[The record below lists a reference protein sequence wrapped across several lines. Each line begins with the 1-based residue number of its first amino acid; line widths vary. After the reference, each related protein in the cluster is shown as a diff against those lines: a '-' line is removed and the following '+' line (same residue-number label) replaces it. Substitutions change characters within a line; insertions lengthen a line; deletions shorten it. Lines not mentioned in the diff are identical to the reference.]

1 LAQKYL
7 GIQLFNIIR
16 GDQIGKEEFAFNP
29 KYLNALNDLKDKI
42 YKWLQDNDKLAKETK
57 IKNKGIG
64 F

>member
-16 GDQIGKEEFAFNP
+16 GDQISKEEFAFNP